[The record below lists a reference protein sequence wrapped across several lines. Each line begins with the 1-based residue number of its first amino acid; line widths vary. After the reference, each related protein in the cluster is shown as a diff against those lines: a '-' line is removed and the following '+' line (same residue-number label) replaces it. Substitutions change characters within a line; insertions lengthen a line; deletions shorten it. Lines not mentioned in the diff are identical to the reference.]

1 MSRSV
6 RRFLLKLHHRI
17 GVAVV
22 VFVIFLVATGVL
34 INHSNSLGW
43 DKQRLAS
50 VFWLKLYGV
59 DVSRV
64 ESGFAVADHWVSQAG
79 SRLYLD
85 DHPLVECRAPLS
97 GAVAMPVSAGL
108 GSGGVALCED
118 AVVLFTLSAE
128 LIEKI
133 PLTGGRTQGLA
144 LQDDVIHARRGDAV
158 VLFDVAAGTWSNAN
172 IEAESLAWQQPA
184 ALPEAIASR
193 LPFANIP
200 DDLTWERL
208 LLDLHS
214 GRLFGPVG
222 VLVVDLAG
230 ILMLVL
236 ALTGLWSVM
245 TRKR

>member
-6 RRFLLKLHHRI
+6 RRFLLKFHHRV

-22 VFVIFLVATGVL
+22 VFVVFLVATGIL
-34 INHSNSLGW
+34 INHANALGW
-43 DKQRLAS
+43 DTQRLTS

-64 ESGFAVADHWVSQAG
+64 ESGYPVADHWVSHTA

-85 DHPLVECRAPLS
+85 EQPLVECNAPLT
-97 GAVAMPVSAGL
+97 GVVRLPASAGL
-108 GSGGVALCED
+108 GDGGVALCDD
-118 AVVLFTLSAE
+118 AVVLFTLAGE

-133 PLTGGRTQGLA
+133 PLQRGQVRHLA
-144 LQDDVIHARRGDAV
+144 LKDDVILGRRGEQV
-158 VLFDVAAGTWSNAN
+158 VSFDVAGGVWSNA
-172 IEAESLAWQQPA
+172 ERLAENLAWSQPA
-184 ALPEAIASR
+184 TLPGAIASR
-193 LPFANIP
+193 LPFANTP
-200 DDLTWERL
+200 DDLTRERL

-230 ILMLVL
+230 LLMLAL
-236 ALTGLWSVM
+236 ALTGLWSVI